1 MSITINAQSFLKGK
15 CSTFI
20 LDYDFQVPTVMISF
34 TKLLL
39 LSERE
44 WAKVRE
50 KSKPPKPKLEGPL
63 YDIFILVIQRR
74 LAEYPTPLEVINSC
88 AADKA

>member
-1 MSITINAQSFLKGK
+1 
-15 CSTFI
+15 
-20 LDYDFQVPTVMISF
+20 MISF
-34 TKLLL
+34 TKLFL

-50 KSKPPKPKLEGPL
+50 KSRPPKPKLEGPL
-63 YDIFILVIQRR
+63 YDILILIIERR
-74 LAEYPTPLEVINSC
+74 LEKYPTSLEVSNSC

>member
-1 MSITINAQSFLKGK
+1 MSITINARSFLKGK

-34 TKLLL
+34 TKLLR

-63 YDIFILVIQRR
+63 YDILILVIERR
-74 LAEYPTPLEVINSC
+74 LEEYPTSLEVINPC

>member
-1 MSITINAQSFLKGK
+1 VSITINARSFLKGK
-15 CSTFI
+15 YSIFV

-44 WAKVRE
+44 WVKVRE

-63 YDIFILVIQRR
+63 YDLLILVIERR
-74 LAEYPTPLEVINSC
+74 LAEYPTSLEVINSC